1 MWYWNSTSGGIHNA
15 QDPTYWLDFD
25 YGWAMI
31 ADTGSGSSDK
41 AFPKSIRPWFYESTT
56 SQLTT
61 TVDGIAS
68 SLKIK
73 GQPKNWAK
81 V

>member
-1 MWYWNSTSGGIHNA
+1 
-15 QDPTYWLDFD
+15 
-25 YGWAMI
+25 MI
-31 ADTGSGSSDK
+31 AETESGSADK
-41 AFPKSIRPWFYESTT
+41 HFPKSIRPWFYESTT

-61 TVDGIAS
+61 SVDGIAS

-81 V
+81 VQIVPSESMKNDNKNTGKWRVEYCYLR